1 MFQEQPS
8 KHLMNRRLARVST
21 TKPATL
27 SDGRKGVV
35 IHWGDR
41 LLVMSTEEAQKLTQ
55 DVTDALQE

>member
-1 MFQEQPS
+1 
-8 KHLMNRRLARVST
+8 MNRRLARVST